1 MDKQSQKKN
10 HHEDKETNMIT
21 GVRACLRVKLLQV
34 FSSSDT
40 IMTPFYCSN
49 LAQKLN
55 TSLYSVFTMLYLAGF
70 LTPLINF
77 STKKPFHQAE
87 NIWDY
92 YRGSTRKARPM
103 HNRVATCPV
112 NQFQFMISTCVDP
125 GHEST
130 MIIHLKWGLTFIL
143 CTTRVTLASPSKRK
157 GTIALQVTLRACIH
171 I

>member
-1 MDKQSQKKN
+1 
-10 HHEDKETNMIT
+10 MIT

-40 IMTPFYCSN
+40 IMTRVYCSN

-55 TSLYSVFTMLYLAGF
+55 TSLYSIFTMLYLAGF

-77 STKKPFHQAE
+77 STKKPFHQTK

-130 MIIHLKWGLTFIL
+130 MIIHLK
-143 CTTRVTLASPSKRK
+143 
-157 GTIALQVTLRACIH
+157 
-171 I
+171 